1 MNVLNLLHAAIRRN
15 LFWLER
21 LLIAGGLTVLLS
33 QLLAAQSV
41 YPIYWDTV
49 ILAGVFISLLFW
61 PTFGYFALLLAALYP
76 LGSISIYVAV
86 LVLAIALIG
95 QHWFIPNLG
104 LVVLTLSAPFLNG
117 LYLAWLVP
125 LLGGLW
131 WGQRGGLLAGLF
143 GALWGKIIFGLIG
156 LPPDWLRL
164 AGLYPDLAP
173 TLLRFAGLSSWQV
186 LETLTIPLISDST
199 TALYHVLQ
207 IAIWAFT
214 GWWIG
219 RLMLEDRVQYH
230 RPRTTIGLL
239 AAGTLSLAFLQFL
252 LFVWLGFESVNLIVL
267 DSLLPTALLSLITA
281 IFAEWLFHFF
291 EHPWSIPVKTPP
303 RSLTPIEHR
312 STYTAQAPTASD
324 PAERTLAGE
333 TQPPSKK
340 TDEDHLIMI
349 ELD

>member
-1 MNVLNLLHAAIRRN
+1 MNVINLLHAGIRRN

-21 LLIAGGLTVLLS
+21 LFIAGGLTA
-33 QLLAAQSV
+33 LLAQLFAAQPV
-41 YPIYWDTV
+41 YPNYWDTA
-49 ILAGVFISLLFW
+49 ITAGVFFTLLFW

-131 WGQRGGLLAGLF
+131 WGPRGGLLAGLL
-143 GALWGKIIFGLIG
+143 GALWGKVIFGLIG

-173 TLLRFAGLSSWQV
+173 TLLRFAGLNSWQV
-186 LETLTIPLISDST
+186 LETLTAPLISDST
-199 TALYHVLQ
+199 AALYHALQ

-219 RLMLEDRVQYH
+219 RLMLKDRVQYH
-230 RPRTTIGLL
+230 RPRATIGLV
-239 AAGTLSLAFLQFL
+239 AAGVFSLTILQAL
-252 LFVWLGFESVNLIVL
+252 LFLWLGFDDINPIVL
-267 DSLLPTALLSLITA
+267 DSLLPTALLSLLA
-281 IFAEWLFHFF
+281 GIFAELLFHFF
-291 EHPWSIPVKTPP
+291 EHPFSIPAKASP
-303 RSLTPIEHR
+303 RSQPPMQRRSNPSAQVPASPHPIER
-312 STYTAQAPTASD
+312 ASSD
-324 PAERTLAGE
+324 EP
-333 TQPPSKK
+333 QSPSKK